1 MAKQI
6 LNSWQQVR
14 CQLLLKNNKGDKIF
28 CKKLW
33 NLVMGKIKIVKF
45 VLHRQSLNN

>member
-28 CKKLW
+28 CKKIIEFG
-33 NLVMGKIKIVKF
+33 NRKDK
-45 VLHRQSLNN
+45 NN

>member
-14 CQLLLKNNKGDKIF
+14 CQLLLKNNKGDQIF
-28 CKKLW
+28 CTKIIEFG
-33 NLVMGKIKIVKF
+33 NGKEKNNKF
-45 VLHRQSLNN
+45 RINPPEPE